1 MAKKAS
7 KSEDIPAPP
16 EGLTQEEA
24 KSVSKRRPL
33 RAAVVYEIIRTEG
46 EGELARTFGAL
57 WWSGLAAG
65 ISIGFSVLSQAMLAA
80 SLAGSPGSTVIANVG
95 YSVGFLI
102 VILSR
107 QQLFTENT
115 LTAVLPVIASRD
127 WRWFWDFCGGI
138 FTDLMV
144 LVLGFGQALD
154 NRTCRQSGR
163 LPTV

>member
-7 KSEDIPAPP
+7 TSDDIPAPP

-65 ISIGFSVLSQAMLAA
+65 ISIGFSVLSQAMLTAA
-80 SLAGSPGSTVIANVG
+80 LEGLPGAAIIAQVG

-107 QQLFTENT
+107 QQLFHEDT
-115 LTAVLPVIASRD
+115 LTA
-127 WRWFWDFCGGI
+127 
-138 FTDLMV
+138 
-144 LVLGFGQALD
+144 
-154 NRTCRQSGR
+154 
-163 LPTV
+163 